1 MQILLCADDTDD
13 VTKAISTGA
22 IVSKITAQLQDK
34 GFRLVEGISRHQLLL
49 NEQIAYTSHNSS
61 MCVALETD
69 TLTEDIKQEVI
80 AVSEQVIADF
90 KAEVSDPGLALC
102 WIDELEDPQRL
113 IDYAF
118 SAKHQVITKDE
129 AYALAAADKGLFL
142 EELGGEGVGVIG
154 ALAGVGLRLSRCDGT
169 LRGKT
174 GSAFAGEPMTAQAL
188 CQKIKVSAVLDR
200 DGNKLPDDATVIVV
214 DMVKRAYWGGKLIAW
229 ATAADDGT
237 YHVSGS
243 HDDIEIY
250 NVHQGEDC
258 GFFAWDNDAEEMRG
272 TDKGCLNCLY
282 RRWLSEGYRCIKGL
296 AKNED

>member
-69 TLTEDIKQEVI
+69 TLTEDTKQEVI

-129 AYALAAADKGLFL
+129 AYALAAADAGLFL
-142 EELGGEGVGVIG
+142 EE
-154 ALAGVGLRLSRCDGT
+154 
-169 LRGKT
+169 
-174 GSAFAGEPMTAQAL
+174 
-188 CQKIKVSAVLDR
+188 
-200 DGNKLPDDATVIVV
+200 
-214 DMVKRAYWGGKLIAW
+214 
-229 ATAADDGT
+229 
-237 YHVSGS
+237 
-243 HDDIEIY
+243 
-250 NVHQGEDC
+250 
-258 GFFAWDNDAEEMRG
+258 
-272 TDKGCLNCLY
+272 
-282 RRWLSEGYRCIKGL
+282 
-296 AKNED
+296 